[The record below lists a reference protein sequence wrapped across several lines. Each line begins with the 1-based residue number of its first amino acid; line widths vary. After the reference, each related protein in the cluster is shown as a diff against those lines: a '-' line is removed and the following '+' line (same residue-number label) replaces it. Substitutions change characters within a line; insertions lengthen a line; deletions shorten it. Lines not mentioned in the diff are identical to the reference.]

1 MKIHSLTP
9 LFAVGAATAMA
20 LGCSR
25 TDHTP
30 QPLSRSQTAA
40 EQGEQ
45 EKNAGGLT
53 TERAAPDAFGVPLP
67 QGATLVSS
75 AQVDDVRVFPA
86 RGQLT
91 NGTRVV
97 AGAVG
102 VGGVDHV
109 YRIPLGYDDAVAFY
123 DRTLESS
130 MHGLEA
136 GAPERVAEDNSTAW
150 TFEGAN
156 GKPQRVEVR
165 DTTPTTIEVVAVTGA
180 TAAVKGVA
188 NAQPG
193 VANAQPGTDLGGSA
207 RQWDAGIERS
217 ARGDAGSSLISRGR
231 DGGLGSAA
239 RQWDAGIANTAEH
252 WDAGVAKTAQRPDA
266 GRSLTARAGDWM

>member
-30 QPLSRSQTAA
+30 QPLSRSQSAA

-45 EKNAGGLT
+45 EKNAGGFT

-102 VGGVDHV
+102 VGGVDHI

-136 GAPERVAEDNSTAW
+136 SAPERVTEDTSTAW

-193 VANAQPGTDLGGSA
+193 TDLGGSA
-207 RQWDAGIERS
+207 AQWDAGIERS
-217 ARGDAGSSLISRGR
+217 PRRDGGSSLISRAR
-231 DGGLGSAA
+231 DGGIGSAA
-239 RQWDAGIANTAEH
+239 RQWDAGIANTTEQ
-252 WDAGVAKTAQRPDA
+252 WDAGVANTAQRRDA
-266 GRSLTARAGDWM
+266 KRSLTARAGDWL